1 MDKKF
6 IVSLALASSLI
17 SVASATNN
25 AQDFNKPFLK
35 PFKISWPTAQQNFNG
50 FKSVVPTK
58 EIKVLNQQ
66 LNTFKTLVKKVG
78 TLQNQNAS
86 LKEINNTIAQAKTAE
101 VKLNN
106 TLNKLQTALNNDYNS
121 TTPHAQSYLNDVGNA
136 LNYVGSLSN
145 SVAKANNALHSAKI
159 RLNTISAN
167 NQILDNDVKQLTD
180 EIPHQQ
186 VVFNNKKREVIT
198 KKGNGNSLAHNKEEV
213 IYNLENGALGI
224 DKKSIIQNKKRLLS
238 EGMANAKAV
247 NNVLSAGVKSGA
259 HEQLDAIYKKDIA
272 KAEALNKISAK
283 DNISNSTSANLATKA
298 IQKAYN
304 DLKNANQEV
313 VSKTKALNS
322 ALSNLQK
329 TMQFGSITNVSNKST
344 IDFAKAQ
351 QAVDSATKA
360 LKVAQADYT
369 KANNALN
376 SAVKA
381 NETANTNTYNQD
393 VANADKLEKVKDIA
407 IKGNANNQ
415 ATSSLTNDLNAVN
428 SASAK
433 VASATTTLNNALK
446 TLHSAVGTKG
456 FAKAQQAVDS
466 ATKALKVA
474 QADYTKANN
483 ALNQAVA
490 KNEKA
495 NTNTYNQDVASADK
509 LEKVKDKALTKNLEN
524 QATFATRE
532 AYNAVNNASEKVK
545 HDTDTLSTALDNLK
559 NAIGTKNFND
569 AQQAV
574 DNALNELKSAQ
585 AQYAHA
591 NNTLQSMIKTN
602 VFNNTDKGIINVNN
616 IGWKESTYKFNLE
629 NGTLSL
635 GHNVIAQN
643 EKKLAEKVDNS
654 ISIYEKDSIIN
665 KEQEAVAYQD
675 SLNAKKVLNSVAQNA
690 DTLKSDNKLYQD
702 NASNY
707 QKATGIWS
715 FNNAYSNVKDSAQV
729 VTKDEK
735 LLKDAINIVKNV
747 SGAKAFAKAQQNEI
761 QALKN
766 LENAQQNFTNAQNA
780 FNKVNDNFKNSMPF
794 YASAWGDTS
803 LINEY
808 KQYANSSNTEIRNA
822 YNSILKDVNTLTNNH
837 EAGVYR
843 LSWWVGL
850 NTYSAKNQQQVLS
863 AQKALKDE
871 EQQFTKDKT
880 ILTQA
885 IAKAQQSALNQV
897 SNLNNAL
904 NSDSKILNANLN
916 RYNQAT
922 SVWGLKSVYNTTKA
936 DAQSVNKDKVALQ
949 QAMKSKNVVAQAKA
963 LNSLL
968 NDEKSLSNAQN
979 DLSKVLHDFK
989 EAMPLYQQAHQD
1001 SSSVSAY
1008 SKYAHSSNATIR
1020 KDYNKLLEDAYNLS
1034 NDRFTGVHNL
1044 SWFMGNKV
1052 FEGLNGE
1059 KALKVQ
1065 QDREQN
1071 SFHALENEE
1080 KEFAN
1085 DKAILEHAID
1095 KDYLKDTAMSLDD
1108 NQDDIDYSDRMD
1120 D

>member
-58 EIKVLNQQ
+58 EVKVLNQQ

-180 EIPHQQ
+180 EFPHQK
-186 VVFNNKKREVIT
+186 VVFKNKKTREVIT
-198 KKGNGNSLAHNKEEV
+198 EKGNGNSLAKNKEEV

-224 DKKSIIQNKKRLLS
+224 DKKSINKQVSKIANHVSTINKIVS
-238 EGMANAKAV
+238 ESM
-247 NNVLSAGVKSGA
+247 STGVKDSA
-259 HEQLDAIYKKDIA
+259 YKQLDAIYKKDIA

-313 VSKTKALNS
+313 VNKTKALNS

-329 TMQFGSITNVSNKST
+329 TMQFGSIKNASNKST

-393 VANADKLEKVKDIA
+393 VASADKLEKVKDIA
-407 IKGNANNQ
+407 IKGNANNT
-415 ATSSLTNDLNAVN
+415 ATTSLSDDLNKVN
-428 SASAK
+428 QASAK
-433 VASATTTLNNALK
+433 VASATTALNNTLK

-466 ATKALKVA
+466 
-474 QADYTKANN
+474 
-483 ALNQAVA
+483 
-490 KNEKA
+490 
-495 NTNTYNQDVASADK
+495 
-509 LEKVKDKALTKNLEN
+509 
-524 QATFATRE
+524 
-532 AYNAVNNASEKVK
+532 
-545 HDTDTLSTALDNLK
+545 
-559 NAIGTKNFND
+559 
-569 AQQAV
+569 
-574 DNALNELKSAQ
+574 ALNELKSAQ

-808 KQYANSSNTEIRNA
+808 KQYANSSNATIKADYEKLSSDV
-822 YNSILKDVNTLTNNH
+822 YNLTGNTKT
-837 EAGVYR
+837 GVYR
-843 LSWWVGL
+843 LSWWIGL
-850 NTYSAKNQQQVLS
+850 NTYSAKNQQQVLI

-979 DLSKVLHDFK
+979 DLSQVLQDFK

-1008 SKYAHSSNATIR
+1008 SKYANSSNATI
-1020 KDYNKLLEDAYNLS
+1020 KADYEKLSSDVYNLTG
-1034 NDRFTGVHNL
+1034 NTKTGVYNL

-1095 KDYLKDTAMSLDD
+1095 KDYLKDTAISLDD